1 MKSALLL
8 VTAVVFWAL
17 NFHLGKIMME
27 YVSPNTSAFWRY
39 VFGVIALVFLTITK
53 FPSSAQIEKNFKG
66 IFLVGFIGLFGF
78 IYFFFQGLKYTSAMN
93 GALIIALNPMTTLII
108 VAIFQGYKIKM
119 REVIGAV
126 IAFVGVVYLLTRG
139 NLAAVF
145 SLEFNYGDLLFFLA
159 NILFALHNIWVGKYS
174 KDLGNL
180 TFTMLTSCCCLI
192 GFSIT
197 QLWEPA
203 VEMLSL
209 PLRFWLAAIGMG
221 FLGTALAYYCWNYG
235 IIKIG
240 ATRGAVFTNA
250 IPLFTAF
257 FAILFGE
264 QIFGFHW
271 VSSLLIIGGLL
282 LVQLKGKPT
291 TNKQLSSK
299 TA

>member
-8 VTAVVFWAL
+8 FTAVVFWAL

-39 VFGVIALVFLTITK
+39 IFGVIALVLLTVTK
-53 FPSSAQIEKNFKG
+53 FPTRAQIEKNVKG

-93 GALIIALNPMTTLII
+93 GALIIALNPMTTLLIA
-108 VAIFQGYKIKM
+108 AIFQGYKIKT
-119 REVIGAV
+119 REVIGA
-126 IAFVGVVYLLTRG
+126 ILAFAGVVYLLTAG
-139 NLAAVF
+139 NVSAIF
-145 SLEFNYGDLLFFLA
+145 SLQFNYGDLLFFIA

-180 TFTMLTSCCCLI
+180 TFTMLTSCCCLF
-192 GFSIT
+192 GFSVT

-203 VEMLSL
+203 VEFSSL

-221 FLGTALAYYCWNYG
+221 FFGTALAYYCWNYG

-250 IPLFTAF
+250 IPLCTAF

-264 QIFGFHW
+264 QIFSFHW
-271 VSSLLIIGGLL
+271 VSSFLIIGGLL
-282 LVQLKGKPT
+282 LVQLKRKPT
-291 TNKQLSSK
+291 SAKSLSSK
-299 TA
+299 A

>member
-1 MKSALLL
+1 MKSALFLF
-8 VTAVVFWAL
+8 TAVLFWAL

-39 VFGVIALVFLTITK
+39 LFGVIALFLLTVTK
-53 FPSSAQIEKNFKG
+53 FPTKAQIEKNAKG

-78 IYFFFQGLKYTSAMN
+78 IYFFFQGLKYTSAIN
-93 GALIIALNPMTTLII
+93 GSLIIALNPMTTLII
-108 VAIFQGYKIKM
+108 AAIFQGYKIKI
-119 REVIGAV
+119 REVIGAIV
-126 IAFVGVVYLLTRG
+126 AFVGVIYLLTAG
-139 NLAAVF
+139 NINAIF
-145 SLEFNYGDLLFFLA
+145 SLQLNYGDLLFFVA

-180 TFTMLTSCCCLI
+180 TFTMLTSVCCLI
-192 GFSIT
+192 GFSVT
-197 QLWEPA
+197 QLWEPS
-203 VEMLSL
+203 VDILSL
-209 PLRFWLAAIGMG
+209 PLPFWLSAMGMG

-264 QIFGFHW
+264 QIFNFHW
-271 VSSLLIIGGLL
+271 VSSFLIIGGLL
-282 LVQLKGKPT
+282 LVQLKRKPT
-291 TNKQLSSK
+291 TAKPLASK
-299 TA
+299 A